1 MLRPGAVRVTAVAL
15 AVAVLVLGC
24 APASTQPAGQS
35 DLAPTAPTRPK
46 VITVAIPSEPSGLS
60 DKLFQAASDV
70 DSFFEADLAYLD
82 DTDTPHPLLAER
94 LPTQENGGLVVN
106 PDGTMRSVYTLKPDL
121 RWDDGEPLTADDFVF
136 AHEVYTDE
144 DIPVSKRLPEAL
156 MSRVIARDPRT
167 VEILWREPY
176 VGGGKLNNRE
186 LPPMPRH
193 VLGDLWAQDKTGM
206 LASSFWFS
214 PDYVGSGPY
223 KLATWEK
230 GIGITFAANPN
241 FALGRPGA
249 DTVRLLFVAD
259 ANTVAARMFA
269 GDIDVFPTATAA
281 NALTMKERWDVDGA
295 GAVYIV
301 SLKTRKLYFQFRDGV
316 AGHQRAILDLRVRQ
330 ALMHAVD
337 RTAMA
342 TAIEGA
348 LGQVADTAY
357 PRGSPLYPRIDE
369 AIARYPFDRG
379 RAQALLRD
387 AGWTAAADG
396 LVHDPSGRTLD
407 MEVRT
412 IEEQDATIMADY
424 WKQTGINSQPRF
436 VTGVER
442 RNDEFRAN
450 FPATQLQSGSS
461 GYLTILCTTCA
472 PSPANRWT
480 GSQNRGTY
488 SNPEYDRLYALS
500 FTTLDPAARDNVLV
514 QTERL
519 ITQDLAVGYIIH
531 DTAPLVAR
539 SNVRGIKNATKELG
553 NSLWNLWEWTVEE
566 GR

>member
-1 MLRPGAVRVTAVAL
+1 
-15 AVAVLVLGC
+15 
-24 APASTQPAGQS
+24 
-35 DLAPTAPTRPK
+35 
-46 VITVAIPSEPSGLS
+46 
-60 DKLFQAASDV
+60 
-70 DSFFEADLAYLD
+70 
-82 DTDTPHPLLAER
+82 
-94 LPTQENGGLVVN
+94 
-106 PDGTMRSVYTLKPDL
+106 
-121 RWDDGEPLTADDFVF
+121 
-136 AHEVYTDE
+136 
-144 DIPVSKRLPEAL
+144 
-156 MSRVIARDPRT
+156 
-167 VEILWREPY
+167 
-176 VGGGKLNNRE
+176 
-186 LPPMPRH
+186 
-193 VLGDLWAQDKTGM
+193 
-206 LASSFWFS
+206 
-214 PDYVGSGPY
+214 
-223 KLATWEK
+223 
-230 GIGITFAANPN
+230 
-241 FALGRPGA
+241 
-249 DTVRLLFVAD
+249 
-259 ANTVAARMFA
+259 MFA

-301 SLKTRKLYFQFRDGV
+301 SLKTRKLYFQFREGV

-348 LGQVADTAY
+348 LGQVSDTAY

-424 WKQTGINSQPRF
+424 WKQAGINSQPRF
-436 VTGVER
+436 ITGVER

-450 FPATQLQSGSS
+450 FPATQLQSASS

-480 GSQNRGTY
+480 GPQNRGTY

-539 SNVRGIKNATKELG
+539 SNVKGIKNATKELG